1 MALVFS
7 RYEGVIHL
15 RDRGGNHAFKEYDLR
30 EATLHA
36 DALADLAAIVALL
49 DPITNAAVQGYT
61 VRTVY
66 EEDAFAFP
74 TGDSQVENIARVVA
88 LIDGAEVGKTVNIE
102 IPAPVDGIFMGSAG
116 KPYNIVDVGD
126 SALFA
131 YTDGVYA
138 TTGGLAY
145 ISDGET
151 IADTNALVSGKRIHK
166 KSKNG

>member
-1 MALVFS
+1 MALTFLK
-7 RYEGVIHL
+7 YAGVIHL

-30 EATLHA
+30 EATTYA
-36 DALADLAAIVALL
+36 DALTDMAAIVALL
-49 DPITNAAVQGYT
+49 VPITNARVQDYYVKT
-61 VRTVY
+61 VIS
-66 EEDAFAFP
+66 EDAFAFP
-74 TGDSQVENIARVVA
+74 TGDSQVENVARIVA
-88 LIDGAEVGKTVNIE
+88 LLDSDEVGKTVNIE
-102 IPAPVDGIFMGSAG
+102 VPAPVDGLFMGSAG

-166 KSKNG
+166 KSNNG